1 MTFRITHVR
10 FDNPLYKSYETI
22 TAYAWIDETTNINDS
37 DWKLQMVAKVEG
49 GKRAF
54 VGTGTNRVE
63 ATVVTPAQGKK
74 FLRTQADSTS
84 ANNLLNLP
92 TF

>member
-1 MTFRITHVR
+1 MTFRITHVK
-10 FDNPLYKSYETI
+10 FDNPLYKTYETI
-22 TAYAWIDETTNINDS
+22 TAYAWIDEITNATGA
-37 DWKLQMVAKVEG
+37 DWKPQMVAKVEG

-54 VGTGTNRVE
+54 VGTGIYRVE
-63 ATVVTPAQGKK
+63 ATVVAPPQGQK
-74 FLRTQADSTS
+74 FLRTVADSTN